1 MSYNLKN
8 KMVVMIAMSLAV
20 VMIMSNAGHA
30 EDVASN
36 EADLNTSLEMQLD
49 AEDNGGN
56 LFEDGTVSDEEETGE
71 AAESADTTVSEDTN
85 ASEDT
90 AEAAEDEKISQ
101 PDATENAEDDFL
113 DQEDSDDSEISPE
126 DAQGEANTTENQEG
140 TAANPEDAASDGLF
154 EEPLEQPQGE
164 DSAIPEAEAPK
175 SPFES
180 FGNSILSKVDND
192 LFNQMSS
199 IEKQNTLLNLEL
211 KREEL
216 KNKVEALRAARV
228 RAKEEEEARRRTEK
242 EKLKDQEAERNAMVY
257 AEQAKLKQKEIELE
271 KVRQAKV
278 LNEYMNEMLQMNQDW
293 VMKNADLQ
301 NQINTLKNDRMVLI
315 KTFED
320 QISQIQHDTIALQ
333 KKAETTIA
341 NHNRIVSSLNAQI
354 NSLNQTISENEDRI
368 RKIQESNSANPFAN
382 VTASISDMND
392 NAIDMS
398 QEYAIMDITGQGD
411 NIVAKIVNKEGTT
424 FIVHKGSMLKGGEI
438 VTSITDRYVSFDNNG
453 VKSFIYTGGTVLE
466 FEPTV
471 TFNDSDKLPQ
481 MTEKN
486 SIKTEIT
493 NVLGNPAT
501 NDITPKT
508 PAAGATNN
516 KAGKSKSRRR
526 SVGSASFGSGMFV
539 Q

>member
-8 KMVVMIAMSLAV
+8 KIVVMIAMSFAV

-30 EDVASN
+30 EDVAPD
-36 EADLNTSLEMQLD
+36 EATLDTSFELELD

-56 LFEDGTVSDEEETGE
+56 LFEEETVSDEADTGE
-71 AAESADTTVSEDTN
+71 ASASEDITN
-85 ASEDT
+85 ASEDVP
-90 AEAAEDEKISQ
+90 AAEDENTSQ
-101 PDATENAEDDFL
+101 PNADENAEDDFL
-113 DQEDSDDSEISPE
+113 NQEDSEDSEISPE
-126 DAQGEANTTENQEG
+126 DAQGEADATENPE
-140 TAANPEDAASDGLF
+140 AATSNSEDATSDGLF
-154 EEPLEQPQGE
+154 EEPLEQPQDG

-180 FGNSILSKVDND
+180 FGNAILSKVDND
-192 LFNQMSS
+192 LFTQMSS

-228 RAKEEEEARRRTEK
+228 RAKEEEEIRRRTEK

-257 AEQAKLKQKEIELE
+257 AEQVKLKQKEIELE

-293 VMKNADLQ
+293 VMKNAELQ
-301 NQINTLKNDRMVLI
+301 GQINTLKNDRMVLI
-315 KTFED
+315 KTFEE
-320 QISQIQHDTIALQ
+320 QISQIQHDTITLQ

-341 NHNRIVSSLNAQI
+341 NHNRIVASLNAQI
-354 NSLNQTISENEDRI
+354 NSLKQTITENEDRI

-382 VTASISDMND
+382 VTASISDMDD

-411 NIVAKIVNKEGTT
+411 DIVAKIVNKEGTT
-424 FIVHKGSMLKGGEI
+424 FVVHKGSMLKGGEI

-471 TFNDSDKLPQ
+471 TFNNSDKLPQ
-481 MTEKN
+481 VTEKS
-486 SIKTEIT
+486 SIKAEVK

-501 NDITPKT
+501 NDISQKA
-508 PAAGATNN
+508 PAAGSTNKN
-516 KAGKSKSRRR
+516 SGRTSSRRR
-526 SVGSASFGSGMFV
+526 SAGSVSFGSGMFV